1 MPKPN
6 KPKKK
11 QQPPI
16 ETSDNKSIF
25 NFSAPSTSFSLFR
38 AGEKRGH
45 PPSSTEKE
53 NQKPAKKTIKI
64 MPFTAG
70 VPFPPLSPEQYL

>member
-1 MPKPN
+1 MPKPS

-25 NFSAPSTSFSLFR
+25 TFSAPSTSFSLFG

-45 PPSSTEKE
+45 PLSSTEKE
-53 NQKPAKKTIKI
+53 N
-64 MPFTAG
+64 
-70 VPFPPLSPEQYL
+70 

>member
-1 MPKPN
+1 MPKPS
-6 KPKKK
+6 KPKKQ

-25 NFSAPSTSFSLFR
+25 NFSAPSTSFSLFG
-38 AGEKRGH
+38 AGEKREY

-53 NQKPAKKTIKI
+53 N
-64 MPFTAG
+64 
-70 VPFPPLSPEQYL
+70 

>member
-1 MPKPN
+1 MPKPS

-11 QQPPI
+11 QQPLI

-25 NFSAPSTSFSLFR
+25 TFSAPSTSFNLFR
-38 AGEKRGH
+38 AGEKRGY

-53 NQKPAKKTIKI
+53 NQKPAKKTTKI

-70 VPFPPLSPEQYL
+70 IPFPPLSLE

>member
-1 MPKPN
+1 MPKPS

-11 QQPPI
+11 QQPSI

-25 NFSAPSTSFSLFR
+25 NFSAPSTSFSLFG

-70 VPFPPLSPEQYL
+70 VPFPPLSLEQHL